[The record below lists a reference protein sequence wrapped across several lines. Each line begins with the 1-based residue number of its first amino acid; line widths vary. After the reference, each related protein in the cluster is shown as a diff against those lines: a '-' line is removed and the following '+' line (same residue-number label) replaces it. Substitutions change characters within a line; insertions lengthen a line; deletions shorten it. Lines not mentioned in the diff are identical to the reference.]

1 MTITEK
7 VAYVRGLAQGLELD
21 GDKKEVKLMNEII
34 DLLDDMAL
42 TISDLEDGYNE
53 VFDNIE
59 SLDEDL
65 CALEDDFYDDGHE
78 GCDCDCDDEHFY
90 EVTCPNCN
98 KVICL
103 SEDILLKGEIKCPNC
118 SESIEFDFDDLCSD
132 DCLCGSDECSSDD
145 NCECDS
151 DCECSCNDDK

>member
-21 GDKKEVKLMNEII
+21 VDKKEVKLMNEII
-34 DLLDDMAL
+34 DLLDDVAL

-65 CALEDDFYDDGHE
+65 CALEDDFYDDDCE
-78 GCDCDCDDEHFY
+78 CGCDCEDEQFY

-103 SEDILLKGEIKCPNC
+103 PEDMLLDGEFKCPSC
-118 SESIEFDFDDLCSD
+118 SETIEFDFDELCGENCSCDFD
-132 DCLCGSDECSSDD
+132 DCNCDDACDCGCQE
-145 NCECDS
+145 
-151 DCECSCNDDK
+151 DK